1 MDRFEKLAKDMA
13 GMSRRDALRR
23 AGGGLAG
30 ALLGAFGLGRARAS
44 EPNGGEDNPCEVE
57 CDFLFGGPNVNRPGW
72 GRCMNSC
79 GKCVNS
85 AGGTCFTGFPSCENE
100 PNCICS
106 QTVEGG
112 GFCLAD
118 FFCACAPICSSN
130 LDCPAGFGCV
140 TNGGCGTCGETDIG
154 LCAPPCSVSPVD
166 IFSYPPCGA
175 GTSPVGPTF
184 ASI

>member
-1 MDRFEKLAKDMA
+1 MDRFEMLAKSLA
-13 GMSRRDALRR
+13 GMNRREALRR
-23 AGGGLAG
+23 AGGGLA
-30 ALLGAFGLGRARAS
+30 ATILAAFGLGRAARADVTES
-44 EPNGGEDNPCEVE
+44 CEEE
-57 CDFLFGGPNVNRPGW
+57 CGFLFGGPNGNRPAR
-72 GRCMNSC
+72 GRCMISC
-79 GKCVNS
+79 AKCVNS
-85 AGGTCFTGFPSCENE
+85 DGGTCFTSFPSCENE

-130 LDCPAGFGCV
+130 LDCPSGFGCV

-154 LCAPPCSVSPVD
+154 LCAPPCSLSPVD

-175 GTSPVGPTF
+175 GTSPVGLTF